1 MIGRVLG
8 NRYEIIEL
16 IGEGGMARVYKAR
29 CHLLNRFVAIKIL
42 RSEFLEDEEFI
53 RKFKRESQAAASLSH
68 PNIMNVYDVG
78 VEEIDNKVIHYIVME
93 HIKGKTLKELIKEK
107 GKLSFDETVNYSI
120 QIAEA
125 LKHAHAN
132 LIVHRDIKPQ
142 NIIINQENMVKVTDF
157 GIARAATS
165 STLTTTSSALGS
177 VHYFSP
183 EQARG
188 GYTDEKSDIYSL
200 GIVMYEMIT
209 GKLPYEGKT
218 PITVALKHV
227 QEEIIPPSQVDDTVS
242 PDLEAI
248 ILKCVQKHQSDRYGS
263 IDFLL
268 NDLRKIQNNDSPD
281 LIVNNDVDID
291 EQPTRLIQSID
302 DELIDEYAEDEDKKS
317 KNNTK
322 TILSAVLL
330 AFLVV
335 SIVFA
340 GWIKLKDFLSVNEVI
355 VPNVVGMTE
364 SEARNTI
371 EDLGLVFNVSGTAT
385 SEEFEPGLVISQSEK
400 ENAKVNEGF
409 TIDVVISEGRDTV
422 RVPGLIN
429 RT

>member
-1 MIGRVLG
+1 
-8 NRYEIIEL
+8 
-16 IGEGGMARVYKAR
+16 
-29 CHLLNRFVAIKIL
+29 
-42 RSEFLEDEEFI
+42 
-53 RKFKRESQAAASLSH
+53 
-68 PNIMNVYDVG
+68 
-78 VEEIDNKVIHYIVME
+78 
-93 HIKGKTLKELIKEK
+93 
-107 GKLSFDETVNYSI
+107 
-120 QIAEA
+120 
-125 LKHAHAN
+125 
-132 LIVHRDIKPQ
+132 
-142 NIIINQENMVKVTDF
+142 
-157 GIARAATS
+157 
-165 STLTTTSSALGS
+165 
-177 VHYFSP
+177 
-183 EQARG
+183 
-188 GYTDEKSDIYSL
+188 
-200 GIVMYEMIT
+200 MYEMIT

-364 SEARNTI
+364 SEARKTI

-429 RT
+429 RTYEEAVELLRRQAWKLEKRNMSILMLLLRTLLWGRNLRPLLI

>member
-165 STLTTTSSALGS
+165 ST
-177 VHYFSP
+177 
-183 EQARG
+183 
-188 GYTDEKSDIYSL
+188 
-200 GIVMYEMIT
+200 
-209 GKLPYEGKT
+209 
-218 PITVALKHV
+218 
-227 QEEIIPPSQVDDTVS
+227 
-242 PDLEAI
+242 
-248 ILKCVQKHQSDRYGS
+248 
-263 IDFLL
+263 
-268 NDLRKIQNNDSPD
+268 
-281 LIVNNDVDID
+281 
-291 EQPTRLIQSID
+291 
-302 DELIDEYAEDEDKKS
+302 
-317 KNNTK
+317 
-322 TILSAVLL
+322 
-330 AFLVV
+330 
-335 SIVFA
+335 
-340 GWIKLKDFLSVNEVI
+340 
-355 VPNVVGMTE
+355 
-364 SEARNTI
+364 
-371 EDLGLVFNVSGTAT
+371 
-385 SEEFEPGLVISQSEK
+385 
-400 ENAKVNEGF
+400 
-409 TIDVVISEGRDTV
+409 
-422 RVPGLIN
+422 
-429 RT
+429 